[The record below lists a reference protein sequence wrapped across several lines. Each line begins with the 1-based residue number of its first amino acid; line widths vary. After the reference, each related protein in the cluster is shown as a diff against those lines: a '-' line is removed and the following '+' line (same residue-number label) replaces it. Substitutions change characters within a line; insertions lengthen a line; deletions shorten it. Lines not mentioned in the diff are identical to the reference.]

1 MKRAWISSQEDNYV
15 SAQKVETP
23 TESMDVEN
31 LLRRLLSKVETKD
44 SEYGSIVEQEGMVA
58 VLFEIELDGARYMLT
73 QSVVTA
79 ATADAA
85 LSPREQEVAR
95 LVAKGLSNKAIA
107 KVLEISFWTV
117 STHLRRIFNK
127 LGVSSRAEMISKAM
141 QDGLLN

>member
-1 MKRAWISSQEDNYV
+1 M

>member
-1 MKRAWISSQEDNYV
+1 MEH
-15 SAQKVETP
+15 
-23 TESMDVEN
+23 

-44 SEYGSIVEQEGMVA
+44 VGHDSTDEQNGMMA
-58 VLFEIELDGARYMLT
+58 VLFEIELDGARYMLM
-73 QSVVTA
+73 QSSVTT
-79 ATADAA
+79 ATADAT
-85 LSPREQEVAR
+85 LSPREQEVVR

-141 QDGLLN
+141 QEGLLN